1 MPNIL
6 VRDLDPSLIAQLKVL
21 AQRANRSLQAEAKF
35 ALSDYA
41 ERRAAQLR
49 ARERAR
55 EIKAS
60 LGNRPQTDSAILLR
74 EDRSR

>member
-6 VRDLDPSLIAQLKVL
+6 VRDLDSSLIAQLKVL
-21 AQRANRSLQAEAKF
+21 AQNANRSLQAEAKI

-41 ERRAAQLR
+41 ARRAAQLK
-49 ARERAR
+49 ARERAK

-60 LGNRPQTDSAILLR
+60 IGNRLQTDSAVLLR